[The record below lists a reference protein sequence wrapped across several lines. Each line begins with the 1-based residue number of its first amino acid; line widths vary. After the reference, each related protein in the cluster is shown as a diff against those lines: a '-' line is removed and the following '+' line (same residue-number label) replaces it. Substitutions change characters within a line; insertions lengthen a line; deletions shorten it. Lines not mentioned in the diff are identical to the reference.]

1 MYETLTAFFLEAG
14 FIGIV
19 LFGEGRVSRAA
30 HFFVCCMVSLGTLLS
45 AGLILATSSWMQ
57 TPAGAT
63 MDAQGIFHV
72 DSWRHG
78 IFTASYPYRVMHM
91 VCASFLTGAFLAAGV
106 GLQLR
111 GASAGGEEGLLDGDV
126 GRAGAGAAADRAGRH
141 ARAEHAAAPAGQ
153 GRGNGRTLAD
163 PGERAGIVATPCAF
177 FLLVLI
183 PQIG

>member
-1 MYETLTAFFLEAG
+1 MYETLTAFFLDAG

-45 AGLILATSSWMQ
+45 AGLILATNSWMQ

-72 DSWRHG
+72 DSWWHV

-91 VCASFLTGAFLAAGV
+91 VCASFLTGAFLIAGV
-106 GLQLR
+106 S
-111 GASAGGEEGLLDGDV
+111 ASSC
-126 GRAGAGAAADRAGRH
+126 
-141 ARAEHAAAPAGQ
+141 AAPIR
-153 GRGNGRTLAD
+153 GRRRGPSRWRCGPRWSW
-163 PGERAGIVATPCAF
+163 RRCRSCWATCT
-177 FLLVLI
+177 
-183 PQIG
+183 G